1 MDNSSF
7 TFAFLLKALR
17 LFEQIH
23 SRKIEVD
30 PIPYRTQWH
39 SHECLLIPHCSYL
52 TNVHLM
58 SELTSV
64 FNVAVLPEGLLI
76 SSIKNSIYF

>member
-1 MDNSSF
+1 MKNSDI
-7 TFAFLLKALR
+7 TFAFLLQALR
-17 LFEQIH
+17 LFEKKH
-23 SRKIEVD
+23 TRKIEVE
-30 PIPYRTQWH
+30 PIPYRSKWD

-52 TNVHLM
+52 TNVYLM
-58 SELTSV
+58 SELTCV